1 MLAKALFLVGALPIA
16 IHALSLNIT
25 ALTANSAGVSIFE
38 CWTLKTTLE
47 TSTQPGLIGAA
58 SSFLGN
64 VANMTYST
72 TPVGFNS
79 GIHHAPRNQ
88 KVPPVFHIVG
98 TLGLIPFSR
107 WVVPIAGM
115 GIATLP
121 GDPGNNLYFAK
132 DMPSGFF
139 FAGDTVDLSK
149 IGHGTYNPGYN
160 SAIILQIPTLDNK
173 VPEHTVLHAGYCTSK
188 DTSGLAALS

>member
-1 MLAKALFLVGALPIA
+1 MLAKALFLVGALPLA

-88 KVPPVFHIVG
+88 KVPPQ
-98 TLGLIPFSR
+98 

-173 VPEHTVLHAGYCTSK
+173 VPEHSVLHTGYCTSK